1 MSDLSEMLKSATND
15 PRFATILSSLKEK
28 ADAGELDVSALL
40 GDLTSEKGSE
50 KESAP
55 PAPPSSAKPGMDSHK
70 KLLSALRP
78 YLGDQKRSAVDDILK
93 ISEFSGVI
101 EALSKGKDGR

>member
-1 MSDLSEMLKSATND
+1 MSDLSEIISSAAKD
-15 PRFATILSSLKEK
+15 PRFGEILSSLKEK
-28 ADAGELDVSALL
+28 ADSGEIDVRSLL
-40 GDLTSEKGSE
+40 GGIAGGEEKNDGVQT
-50 KESAP
+50 AP
-55 PAPPSSAKPGMDSHK
+55 QKPGMDSHK

-78 YLGDQKRSAVDDILK
+78 YLGDAKRGAVDDILK